1 MLRRRKKN
9 VSSCVNEVA
18 AGTRACPTDAGGCE
32 RAGSRRARTSAR
44 NGIPRNDRVS
54 SLCPR
59 SSRDWQPPF
68 DGESR
73 RPRAAKGSERDR
85 ERCCPWWSRCS
96 WDRFEQ
102 KGAGPGLGAR
112 RQPLLIRVPER
123 PVVSPF
129 SSPSSPFSSSSIA
142 SRARSMRFD
151 FEFGTHFES
160 RFQLRGLRLAIHSAR
175 KWRVRIERIEICG
188 GCRPRSNA
196 YTFSPRALIGALQ
209 RLSHSD
215 AHALRSGGP
224 PCAAAPNRKLNGINL
239 DVAWTMLAQKLVSG
253 SARACA
259 RIDRLG
265 SIRAY
270 VAATCLFSLPIR
282 CTDSK
287 NWRLVQL
294 SSKLFTDLLTIINH
308 RLYDRRIRRRRR
320 KKSNL

>member
-1 MLRRRKKN
+1 MPDGRRWLRKGRLAASADLRKKRNTAKRPCFVSLSPIVSRLAATVRRR
-9 VSSCVNEVA
+9 VA
-18 AGTRACPTDAGGCE
+18 ATTGGKRERTRSRTLLSVVESVLVGSV
-32 RAGSRRARTSAR
+32 RAKRSRARTRSTTAAPSYQSPRATGRLSFLLALFSFLLVLDREPSALNAIR
-44 NGIPRNDRVS
+44 FRIRD
-54 SLCPR
+54 SLR
-59 SSRDWQPPF
+59 ESFSTSRSSSRDTF
-68 DGESR
+68 GEKVAYSNR
-73 RPRAAKGSERDR
+73 ENRDFRWVSTTLERVY
-85 ERCCPWWSRCS
+85 
-96 WDRFEQ
+96 F
-102 KGAGPGLGAR
+102 
-112 RQPLLIRVPER
+112 
-123 PVVSPF
+123 F
-129 SSPSSPFSSSSIA
+129 
-142 SRARSMRFD
+142 
-151 FEFGTHFES
+151 
-160 RFQLRGLRLAIHSAR
+160 
-175 KWRVRIERIEICG
+175 
-188 GCRPRSNA
+188 
-196 YTFSPRALIGALQ
+196 PRALIGALQ